1 MKRCKRCYVWG
12 RLCDLWMVYGN
23 LSIWSIAL
31 HFAIYLGPSHTHTH
45 THIQIHAHALP
56 FLATYAMHLL
66 SLLTSPLWYPP
77 KLTVTCHVQC
87 RKARVRRT
95 YYVRSRHTWP
105 VVAEKARCRIRQV
118 RHVHFLNSY
127 FPFLL
132 YHFINPPS
140 YPFPLP
146 FTFFNSSPTNNLIK
160 IL

>member
-1 MKRCKRCYVWG
+1 MMRCKRCYVWG
-12 RLCDLWMVYGN
+12 RLCDLWMEYGH
-23 LSIWSIAL
+23 LYICSITL
-31 HFAIYLGPSHTHTH
+31 HFTTSLAPSHTHTH
-45 THIQIHAHALP
+45 THTHALA

-66 SLLTSPLWYPP
+66 SPLASLLWYTP
-77 KLTVTCHVQC
+77 KLTLTCHVQC

-146 FTFFNSSPTNNLIK
+146 FTFFNSPPTNNLIK